1 MYLFSLMCRSS
12 LFKFN
17 IFIIDTNLL
26 LNIMKHLKHF
36 GNLTFC
42 FYINLKFYL
51 LTYLFKSSLPFWL
64 IKTETDNIIAKIETI
79 ICNAGKGNGSKT
91 FIREKKLRFQMI
103 QKKNKQQA
111 EKNLILPKKI
121 MINIA
126 VLSLSVLLKSILDL
140 NCLLIISS
148 RTPSFINDSFVCV
161 DTMWKL
167 VILE

>member
-1 MYLFSLMCRSS
+1 
-12 LFKFN
+12 
-17 IFIIDTNLL
+17 
-26 LNIMKHLKHF
+26 
-36 GNLTFC
+36 
-42 FYINLKFYL
+42 
-51 LTYLFKSSLPFWL
+51 
-64 IKTETDNIIAKIETI
+64 
-79 ICNAGKGNGSKT
+79 
-91 FIREKKLRFQMI
+91 MI

-161 DTMWKL
+161 DTM
-167 VILE
+167 

>member
-1 MYLFSLMCRSS
+1 
-12 LFKFN
+12 
-17 IFIIDTNLL
+17 
-26 LNIMKHLKHF
+26 MKHLKHF

-79 ICNAGKGNGSKT
+79 ICNAGKGNGSKI
-91 FIREKKLRFQMI
+91 FIKEKKLRFQMI

-111 EKNLILPKKI
+111 EKNLILPKKF

-148 RTPSFINDSFVCV
+148 RAPSFINDSFVCV
-161 DTMWKL
+161 DTM
-167 VILE
+167 

>member
-126 VLSLSVLLKSILDL
+126 VLLSVLLKSILDL

-161 DTMWKL
+161 DTM
-167 VILE
+167 